1 MRNLFPL
8 VIFIITML
16 EKIAEL
22 LKEKKLWVATA
33 ESCTGGLI
41 AHKLTN
47 IPGSSEYFKGGIVA
61 YSNEVKMKVLGVK
74 EETLKKYGAV
84 SEQTAKEMANGV
96 RNLLGVDV
104 AIATTGIAGPGGGT
118 ATKPVGLVYAGI
130 ATPEGVKAKRFLF
143 QGDRLENKENFAK
156 AALGMLLEYL
166 EKGWE

>member
-1 MRNLFPL
+1 
-8 VIFIITML
+8 ML
-16 EKIAEL
+16 EKIAKM
-22 LKEKKLWVATA
+22 LKERKLWVATA

-61 YSNEVKMKVLGVK
+61 YSNEVKVKVLGVK

-96 RNLLGVDV
+96 KNLLGVDI

-118 ATKPVGLVYAGI
+118 AAKPVGLVYAGI
-130 ATPEGVKAKRFLF
+130 AAPEGVKAKRFLF